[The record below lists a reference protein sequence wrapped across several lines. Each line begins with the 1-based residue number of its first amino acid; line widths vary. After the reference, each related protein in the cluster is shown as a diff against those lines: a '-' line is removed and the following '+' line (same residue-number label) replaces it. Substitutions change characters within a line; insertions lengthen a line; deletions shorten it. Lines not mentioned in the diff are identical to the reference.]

1 MKNSDSKG
9 EQNHLAIC
17 EKKIKDLIKSAK
29 AADQENE
36 EEINED
42 VIYETRVS
50 NNLFSKLVIAEFAN
64 AFFAVISLILCIL
77 VYELRLKTEHYP
89 DLDFTSTR

>member
-1 MKNSDSKG
+1 LKNSDSKG

-36 EEINED
+36 EEIKNQKDEQA
-42 VIYETRVS
+42 
-50 NNLFSKLVIAEFAN
+50 L
-64 AFFAVISLILCIL
+64 
-77 VYELRLKTEHYP
+77 HQP
-89 DLDFTSTR
+89 